1 MAETSWRLRCT
12 SCGKTRDA
20 ADAGVVRVGAWSFVK
35 RTLGWCRDC
44 RALRFV
50 AVEPR
55 RD

>member
-1 MAETSWRLRCT
+1 MATTDWQLRCT

-20 ADAGVVRVGAWSFVK
+20 ADAGAVRVGAWSIVK

-44 RALRFV
+44 GGLRIV

-55 RD
+55 RA